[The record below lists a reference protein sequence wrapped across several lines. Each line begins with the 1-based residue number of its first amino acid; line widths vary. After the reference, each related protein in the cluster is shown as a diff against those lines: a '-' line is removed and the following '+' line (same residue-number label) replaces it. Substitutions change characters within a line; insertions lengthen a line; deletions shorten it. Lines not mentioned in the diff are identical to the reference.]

1 MSDSSMQTEAMPR
14 VSVIVPAHN
23 AEKYLDQCLQ
33 SILGQTERDIEVVCV
48 DDGSTDS
55 TPEMLAKAAE
65 ADPRVRVITQEC
77 AGAGAARNA
86 GLAVAHGEYLSFL
99 DADDFF
105 EPEMFKDAADK
116 LDQTGAD
123 IVAYGS
129 WQYDE
134 SRQSNRQAKWLLK
147 TENLPD
153 GDCHGRDELKTCLF
167 NTFGNEAWS
176 KLMRASFV
184 REHDLRFQTISRA
197 NDMFFTCSALAV
209 AENIAVID
217 KCYVHY
223 RVGTGTN
230 LQATNDRDPLAFLDA
245 CLALDDYLTANG
257 LKDELYQSYCN
268 LLLDGIVYNS
278 DSFKSV
284 DTLSVLADALRTRV
298 EPRFELLKL
307 EGDDRISQDNL
318 QRYRD
323 LMELDTVDYLF
334 KRMKALKSDLEDSY
348 WYMDWLEW
356 KNWKSERESEERIAK
371 LEFELDEARSTFGY
385 RVWSKVSKPRG

>member
-105 EPEMFKDAADK
+105 EPEMLKDAADK

-123 IVAYGS
+123 IVAYKG
-129 WQYDE
+129 WIFDE
-134 SRQSNRQAKWLLK
+134 RRQSNRQANWFLRTDRLG
-147 TENLPD
+147 EA
-153 GDCHGRDELKTCLF
+153 DCYSHEELAGCLF
-167 NTFGNEAWS
+167 NVFGNETWS
-176 KLMRASFV
+176 KLFRASFI
-184 REHDLRFQTISRA
+184 RKQEIRFQEIPRT
-197 NDMFFTCSALAV
+197 NDLLFTCSALAM
-209 AENIAVID
+209 ADSLAAIS

-223 RVGTGTN
+223 RVGTGIN
-230 LQATNDRDPLAFLDA
+230 LQATNDKAPLSFIDAFF
-245 CLALDDYLTANG
+245 ALDDFLIERG
-257 LKDELYQSYCN
+257 LKQELWESYAN
-268 LLLDGIVYNS
+268 HFLDGIAANC
-278 DSFKSV
+278 DSFKSIE
-284 DTLSVLADALRTRV
+284 TIGVLVTALRERV
-298 EPRFELLKL
+298 EPRFRFLEL
-307 EGDDRISQDNL
+307 EGNDCFDQTLL

-323 LMELDTVDYLF
+323 LIELDIADYLF
-334 KRMKALKSDLEDSY
+334 KRVHALIEDREDAY
-348 WYMDWLEW
+348 WYSDWVDW
-356 KNWKSERESEERIAK
+356 KNWQNKCEADERIAK
-371 LEFELDEARSTFGY
+371 LEFELGEARSTFGY